1 MWPDRHWPRGD
12 ALHKNSVSSV
22 RNSGFL
28 VRLPSRA
35 LGSVCRSLPGREP
48 GMGQET
54 WSAADWVPYGY
65 RPSLSQMRWALSAA
79 CEFQKRSDVMIV
91 RRA

>member
-1 MWPDRHWPRGD
+1 MSDLYWLTDEQMARLAPYFPKSHGKPRVDDRR
-12 ALHKNSVSSV
+12 
-22 RNSGFL
+22 
-28 VRLPSRA
+28 
-35 LGSVCRSLPGREP
+35 
-48 GMGQET
+48 ET